1 MNGIIFLVIG
11 CFLAY
16 VTFWVISDR
25 LVDYRLDRDGTPLG
39 VIVLI
44 VSATATCLVLGLAAM
59 LGRRWPL
66 RFLLAVGIALG
77 RR

>member
-1 MNGIIFLVIG
+1 MNGIVFLVIG

-25 LVDYRLDRDGTPLG
+25 LVDYRLDRDGTPLA
-39 VIVLI
+39 VIVII
-44 VSATATCLVLGLAAM
+44 VSATAACLVFGLAAM
-59 LGRRWPL
+59 FGRRWPL
-66 RFLLAVGIALG
+66 RFLLAVGISLS

>member
-1 MNGIIFLVIG
+1 MNGIVFLVLG

-25 LVDYRLDRDGTPLG
+25 LDDYRLARDGTPLG
-39 VIVLI
+39 IIVIIVL
-44 VSATATCLVLGLAAM
+44 ATAACLVFSLAAM
-59 LGRRWPL
+59 FGRRWPL
-66 RFLLAVGIALG
+66 RVLLAVGIGLS

>member
-1 MNGIIFLVIG
+1 MNGIVFLVIG

-25 LVDYRLDRDGTPLG
+25 LVDYRLGRDGTPLG
-39 VIVLI
+39 IIVIIVL
-44 VSATATCLVLGLAAM
+44 ATAACLVFALAAM
-59 LGRRWPL
+59 FGRRWPL
-66 RFLLAVGIALG
+66 RVLLAVGIGLS

>member
-1 MNGIIFLVIG
+1 MNGIVFLVIG
-11 CFLAY
+11 CFLVY

-25 LVDYRLDRDGTPLG
+25 VVDYQLGRDGTPLG
-39 VIVLI
+39 IIVII
-44 VSATATCLVLGLAAM
+44 VSVTAACLVFGLAAM
-59 LGRRWPL
+59 FGRRWPL